1 MRLRANQKKFVQWVE
16 RKHPKL
22 YQAALNK
29 TGGGLSGEDD
39 SSWWSG
45 FTESLVELGP
55 AYLGYKKQKQEM
67 DIELAR
73 AKAGLPPSG
82 YPVQTPPVVRRQSN
96 PYLMPIMIGGVA
108 LVAIFLLKK
117 R

>member
-1 MRLRANQKKFVQWVE
+1 MRLRANQKKFVNWVE

-29 TGGGLSGEDD
+29 TGGRLSGEDD

-82 YPVQTPPVVRRQSN
+82 YQPPPPVITRQSN

-108 LVAIFLLKK
+108 LVAIYFLKK